1 MDKPFTVEQVK
12 TALRQF
18 ENKVTDAQLRM
29 LKAHYGCRTASMA
42 QIANLGGY
50 GENYR
55 AGNLQYGALCGRIAQ
70 QLGFTP
76 EGNKT
81 STIASVSSAPDEK
94 GHYQWHM
101 DDVIATALEGTGMGC
116 RSTVDS

>member
-1 MDKPFTVEQVK
+1 MEKNFTVEQVK
-12 TALRQF
+12 AALLAIR
-18 ENKVTDAQLRM
+18 NKVTDAQLRM
-29 LKAHYGCRTASMA
+29 LKAHYACRTASME

-55 AGNLQYGALCGRIAQ
+55 TGNLQYGVLCGRIAQ
-70 QLGFTP
+70 QLGFMP

-81 STIASVSSAPDEK
+81 STIASVSSEPDEK

-101 DDVIATALEGTGMGC
+101 DDVIATALEELGWVSQGAA
-116 RSTVDS
+116 

>member
-1 MDKPFTVEQVK
+1 MDKLFTVDQVK
-12 TALRQF
+12 TALLAIRD
-18 ENKVTDAQLRM
+18 KVTDAQLRM
-29 LKAHYGCRTASMA
+29 LKAHYGCRTASME

-55 AGNLQYGALCGRIAQ
+55 AGNLQYGVLCGRIAS

-81 STIASVSSAPDEK
+81 STIASVSSDPDDK
-94 GHYQWHM
+94 G
-101 DDVIATALEGTGMGC
+101 ITSGTWTM
-116 RSTVDS
+116 

>member
-1 MDKPFTVEQVK
+1 MEKPFPVEQVK
-12 TALRQF
+12 AALLAIRD
-18 ENKVTDAQLRM
+18 KVKDAQLRM
-29 LKAHYGCRTASMA
+29 LKAHYGCRTASME

-55 AGNLQYGALCGRIAQ
+55 AGNLQYGVLCGRIAS

-81 STIASVSSAPDEK
+81 FTIATALPDQPDEK
-94 GHYQWHM
+94 GHAQWRM
-101 DDVIATALEGTGMGC
+101 DDVVATALEELGWVSL
-116 RSTVDS
+116 STA